1 MIYLNDV
8 DEGGETAF
16 FHQDLKIK
24 PEKGK
29 MVIFPPY
36 FTHMHKGMCPISND
50 KYICNIYIGI
60 SPDI

>member
-8 DEGGETAF
+8 EEGGETAF
-16 FHQDLKIK
+16 FHQNIKVK

-36 FTHMHKGMCPISND
+36 FTHMHKGMRPISND
-50 KYICNIYIGI
+50 KYICNCYFGVN
-60 SPDI
+60 PDI